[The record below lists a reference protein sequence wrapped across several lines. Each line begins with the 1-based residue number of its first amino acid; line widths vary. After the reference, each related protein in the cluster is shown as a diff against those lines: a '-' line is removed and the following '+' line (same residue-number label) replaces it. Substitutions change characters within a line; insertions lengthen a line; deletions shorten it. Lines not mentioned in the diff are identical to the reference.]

1 MRGKDGSRTLLN
13 ILNGITPAYAGKR
26 CRCQFAQPWHRDH
39 PRVCGEKADSGSHLH
54 FRIGSPPR
62 MRGKVDVDLK
72 TAQGV
77 RITPTYAGKRYSER
91 GTGRKGQDH
100 PRVCGK
106 KLKAKAVGAMASG
119 SPPRMRGKVLAALM
133 PENRV
138 RITPAYAGK
147 SVRLFGLQGSGRDH
161 PRVCGEKLK
170 AKAVGA
176 MASGSPPRMRGKGKR
191 VLQNLERVGITPAYA
206 GKRHTAWTVCRS
218 QKDHPR
224 VCGEKCQTSEKPPV
238 RPGSPP
244 RMRGKAVKARSW
256 PISRG
261 ITPAYAGKSSFQAGT
276 VSASRD
282 HPRVCG
288 EKM

>member
-1 MRGKDGSRTLLN
+1 MRGKGLRR
-13 ILNGITPAYAGKR
+13 IPHHGRGGITPAYAGKS
-26 CRCQFAQPWHRDH
+26 QFFRGHSPRSWEH
-39 PRVCGEKADSGSHLH
+39 PRVCGEKRDPGY
-54 FRIGSPPR
+54 RGETPVGSPPR
-62 MRGKVDVDLK
+62 MRGK
-72 TAQGV
+72 G
-77 RITPTYAGKRYSER
+77 P
-91 GTGRKGQDH
+91 KGARPLLDT
-100 PRVCGK
+100 
-106 KLKAKAVGAMASG
+106 
-119 SPPRMRGKVLAALM
+119 
-133 PENRV
+133 

-147 SVRLFGLQGSGRDH
+147 SVRLFGLQGPGRDH

-244 RMRGKAVKARSW
+244 RMRGKAPLPQRQQR
-256 PISRG
+256 PNG
-261 ITPAYAGKSSFQAGT
+261 ITPADAGKRHKAL
-276 VSASRD
+276 
-282 HPRVCG
+282 
-288 EKM
+288 